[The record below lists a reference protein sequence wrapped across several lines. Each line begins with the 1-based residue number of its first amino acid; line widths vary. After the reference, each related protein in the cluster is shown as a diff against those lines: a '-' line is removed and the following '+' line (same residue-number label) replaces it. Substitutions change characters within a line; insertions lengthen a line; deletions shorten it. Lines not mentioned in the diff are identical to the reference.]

1 MKAECENR
9 TVLITGATDGLG
21 KAAALLLAERSYRVF
36 AAGRSAEKRA
46 QLDALAREKKLPLET
61 LELDVCDD
69 ASVKAAV
76 SQVLGKASAIDV
88 LVNNA
93 GLVYGGAVEDLRM
106 EDWRRQFE
114 TNFFGVIRMTQ
125 AVLPHMRERRKGRIL
140 MMSSVSGV
148 VTPPTQGAYSASKH
162 AIEAL
167 ANALRHELYPFGIE
181 TILIEPGY
189 IVTNIQQ
196 TAIDLARAYQ
206 EKIKS
211 GPYAKIY
218 ATYWASAKS
227 TRAQSKTTPE
237 DCARIMLKAIE
248 ASGPKARYCVT
259 PLATSVKWAKRLL
272 TDSAV
277 DRIMRRS
284 YGITREKTS
293 RKEKPLIWASLWIR
307 NLEGKAVLAL
317 FLPHFGPRLVYGAFC
332 VVGGG
337 LRARELDCID
347 PAEVSDLVAFRLQP
361 DILDAGNFPRHVLDA
376 IDGFF
381 PVVVRH
387 IVSELVD
394 DHVQHR
400 FWLAEAVLHRRA
412 ARVQRTR
419 RDSCNEYRGAE
430 RHLRAVFHGRRHLFL
445 RNGNLASLCKA
456 REAKQ
461 LAATGEVERLNMV

>member
-1 MKAECENR
+1 MKAECEAR

-21 KAAALLLAERSYRVF
+21 KAAALLLAERGYRVF

-76 SQVLGKASAIDV
+76 STALGKAGAIDV

-93 GLVYGGAVEDLRM
+93 GLVYGGAVEDLWM

-114 TNFFGVIRMTQ
+114 TNFFGVIRVTQ
-125 AVLPHMRERRKGRIL
+125 AILPHMRERRKGRIL
-140 MMSSVSGV
+140 MMSSVSGFV
-148 VTPPTQGAYSASKH
+148 TPPTQGAYSASKLVTPPTQGAYSASKH

-196 TAIDLARAYQ
+196 TAMDLARAYQ

-218 ATYWASAKS
+218 ATYWANAKS

-248 ASGPKARYCVT
+248 APRPKARYCVT
-259 PLATSVKWAKRLL
+259 PLARSVKWAKRLL

-277 DRIMRRS
+277 DRIMRRR
-284 YGITREKTS
+284 YGISRE
-293 RKEKPLIWASLWIR
+293 
-307 NLEGKAVLAL
+307 G
-317 FLPHFGPRLVYGAFC
+317 
-332 VVGGG
+332 
-337 LRARELDCID
+337 
-347 PAEVSDLVAFRLQP
+347 
-361 DILDAGNFPRHVLDA
+361 
-376 IDGFF
+376 
-381 PVVVRH
+381 
-387 IVSELVD
+387 
-394 DHVQHR
+394 
-400 FWLAEAVLHRRA
+400 
-412 ARVQRTR
+412 
-419 RDSCNEYRGAE
+419 
-430 RHLRAVFHGRRHLFL
+430 
-445 RNGNLASLCKA
+445 
-456 REAKQ
+456 
-461 LAATGEVERLNMV
+461 